1 MSKNAFLSDL
11 TALCRAAFG
20 EDWAPCAGEH
30 VQELCRALELPE
42 EFLTLYQ
49 TIGGEE
55 RLLYDSTRG
64 GFYPIDKLKHHP
76 KGAPGAGYYGP
87 YRIYYEAA
95 PGEHWAR
102 YAYSPSHFP
111 GNNGIFT
118 WQPLGFIKGWTQEEP
133 QESSRTICDILLEQT
148 AWKLTAWMA
157 HCVWVDIPLTS
168 FEQATKC
175 LEMTPLQS
183 TLHPTANQTAYA
195 YDLLTSAAGHQYGT
209 ADQTAY
215 ACDPKRQLLL
225 EFRADAPMQCLV
237 YSNALEALEK
247 LGQQHKIKW
256 QRKEGEKTLQP
267 ETFIKSN
274 PPVTFSEKLEMIA
287 AVLPKGVSFAL
298 DSSELQTAQQHLGMS
313 FPDVFREFYL
323 RFEKGSRKLCFLDL
337 LPDPDWMED
346 WQMDLEDTLLWT
358 LANLL
363 YDLFPQGGEWLADPD
378 ADEEDQRRLLAHFFH
393 FLTKDGLEVL
403 VNPERGLLG
412 YRSDDGYSLYIAA
425 PDKAALDKLK
435 EDSGICVSAY

>member
-1 MSKNAFLSDL
+1 M
-11 TALCRAAFG
+11 
-20 EDWAPCAGEH
+20 
-30 VQELCRALELPE
+30 
-42 EFLTLYQ
+42 
-49 TIGGEE
+49 
-55 RLLYDSTRG
+55 
-64 GFYPIDKLKHHP
+64 
-76 KGAPGAGYYGP
+76 
-87 YRIYYEAA
+87 
-95 PGEHWAR
+95 
-102 YAYSPSHFP
+102 
-111 GNNGIFT
+111 
-118 WQPLGFIKGWTQEEP
+118 
-133 QESSRTICDILLEQT
+133 
-148 AWKLTAWMA
+148 LTAWMA

-168 FEQATKC
+168 FENAADC

-183 TLHPTANQTAYA
+183 TIPHTA
-195 YDLLTSAAGHQYGT
+195 H
-209 ADQTAY
+209 QTAY

-237 YSNALEALEK
+237 YSDALEALEK

-323 RFEKGSRKLCFLDL
+323 RFEKGRQKLCFLDL

-363 YDLFPQGGEWLADPD
+363 YDLFPQGGEWLANPD

-393 FLTKDGLEVL
+393 FITKDGLEVL